1 MGFME
6 FVIRRFRQP
15 KQETTNRRK
24 SLLWH
29 AFSETHW
36 LFLILDKDQDHEVE
50 NIFIAAAAAAAAAL
64 FQDMR
69 LVKAANWKIGEVI
82 HLLSSNLVL
91 RGSLTFWID
100 SKGYCCCSCTFA
112 AAAAAILLGMKLEE
126 YFVYY
131 H

>member
-1 MGFME
+1 MYGC
-6 FVIRRFRQP
+6 
-15 KQETTNRRK
+15 TNVDG
-24 SLLWH
+24 LW
-29 AFSETHW
+29 F
-36 LFLILDKDQDHEVE
+36 LDKDQDHEVE
-50 NIFIAAAAAAAAAL
+50 NICIAAAAAAAAL

-100 SKGYCCCSCTFA
+100 SKGYYCCSCTFA
-112 AAAAAILLGMKLEE
+112 AAAAAMLLGMKLEE